1 MGLAALIVFL
11 SSLFL
16 GLLSLVVLVWSA
28 LGVLRT
34 VRYGYKDLRSW
45 SEFIRGYLE
54 DLRAVAEAMEER
66 ARSIS
71 SHASAVRE
79 GVDDIQDTLEEL
91 RDHPLLRASR
101 FAARFRRRQA
111 FRA

>member
-1 MGLAALIVFL
+1 LGLAALIVFL
-11 SSLFL
+11 SSLL
-16 GLLSLVVLVWSA
+16 VGILSLVVLAWSA
-28 LGVLRT
+28 LGVWRT
-34 VRYGYKDLRSW
+34 VRYGYKDFRAW
-45 SEFIRGYLE
+45 SEFFRGYLE
-54 DLRAVAEAMEER
+54 DLQAVSGAMQER

-71 SHASAVRE
+71 SHAAAVRE

-101 FAARFRRRQA
+101 FAARFRRQA